1 MRSGKLHQTHL
12 IFSIFLL
19 IISGCYNPS
28 KISFFNISSSYDDQA
43 KNFNFSFCAY
53 NFSVNQTKVFYKFN
67 TAGLLFMK
75 HKTKEYYFSKYQIS
89 YELYDLNEPKIL
101 LDSATFRYTDST
113 DFNSPREI
121 TDSFL
126 VNTSKSANLV
136 LAYQFTDLNKKY
148 EVKGFL
154 DIDRSN
160 LYNRNNFMLTDV
172 NHLPLVENYVNKG
185 QELSLFCNDEQ
196 KEKLYVSYYK
206 KDFPLAEPPYSMN
219 VSNNSSITRDSLFVL
234 TLKGGSAS
242 NIILNDPGIYFFQTD
257 TNQTEGFSVFRFY
270 NNFPLVTT
278 PQQML
283 KPLRYITGKQEFA
296 DLTNSK
302 NIKSAIDNF
311 WIKNTGD
318 KNRAQELIRLFYN
331 RVQDANAYFTSY
343 KEGWKTDRGMMY
355 LVLGPPVSVYR
366 SANNE
371 TWYYGEDRNMMS
383 ITVVFTKNT
392 GKFSD
397 NDYSL
402 ERNIEC
408 KDAWY
413 RGVESWRK

>member
-1 MRSGKLHQTHL
+1 
-12 IFSIFLL
+12 
-19 IISGCYNPS
+19 
-28 KISFFNISSSYDDQA
+28 
-43 KNFNFSFCAY
+43 
-53 NFSVNQTKVFYKFN
+53 
-67 TAGLLFMK
+67 MK
-75 HKTKEYYFSKYQIS
+75 HKTKDYYFSKYQIS
-89 YELYDLNEPKIL
+89 YELYDLKEPKIL
-101 LDSATFRYTDST
+101 IDSATFRYTDST
-113 DFNSPREI
+113 DFNSPRDI
-121 TDSFL
+121 TDSFV
-126 VNTSKSANLV
+126 VNINKSANLV
-136 LAYQFTDLNKKY
+136 LAYQFADLNKKY

-160 LYNRNNFMLTDV
+160 LNNRNNFLLTDE
-172 NHLPLVENYVNKG
+172 NHFPLVENYVNKG
-185 QELSLFCNDEQ
+185 QKFSLFCNDEQ
-196 KEKLYVSYYK
+196 KERLFVSYYK
-206 KDFPLAEPPYSMN
+206 QDFPLAEPPYSMN
-219 VSNNSSITRDSLFVL
+219 GSNNSSITRDSLFVL
-234 TLKGGSAS
+234 TLQGRSPG

-257 TNQTEGFSVFRFY
+257 TIQTDGFSVFRFY

-283 KPLRYITGKQEFA
+283 KPLRYITSKQEFA

-302 NIKSAIDNF
+302 NTKSAIDNF

-318 KNRAQELIRLFYN
+318 INRAQELIRLFYN

-371 TWYYGEDRNMMS
+371 TWYYGEDRNMLS
-383 ITVVFTKNT
+383 ITVVFTKNY
-392 GKFSD
+392 GRFSD

-402 ERNIEC
+402 ERSIEC

-413 RGVESWRK
+413 KGVETWRK